1 MRSSADNDAPEYDAP
16 AQPAVRGGRKP
27 AAGLLTL
34 TRIDCAPFPDVE
46 PREGVWWEFSRRNG
60 AEIDEE
66 LGWGETVTGSF
77 IVTNE

>member
-1 MRSSADNDAPEYDAP
+1 MAALSTLKPGDRVIRYL
-16 AQPAVRGGRKP
+16 GGLPMPTRVIRV
-27 AAGLLTL
+27 TD
-34 TRIDCAPFPDVE
+34 TRIVCAPFPDAE

-77 IVTNE
+77 IVTDE